1 MVLGTG
7 KSRDFKNYR
16 KQVQLARVTC
26 SSNRSGYL
34 RRLSANNLSDAPY
47 SHSRSARTVITH
59 SLLCRAADNQSQY
72 RVNFIST
79 PGQSQ
84 MCSNFSGLV
93 TRKSSAR
100 DALLFRIAHNITGDR
115 SGKRLVEIVETS
127 TMTEEERKPLIKTE
141 NDEETESEPGC
152 TGGLCNPKNCIHRY
166 FPVLFAMCLLSFGKY
181 RSVFFFMWEATIH

>member
-1 MVLGTG
+1 MNSQYIIIGVAIRT
-7 KSRDFKNYR
+7 
-16 KQVQLARVTC
+16 A
-26 SSNRSGYL
+26 
-34 RRLSANNLSDAPY
+34 AP
-47 SHSRSARTVITH
+47 RIICLMPLVRTAALCTVMTN